1 MFYRHPLDWL
11 NFFLADVRGG
21 LGPYVG
27 VFLLTQAQWNQATI
41 GAVLTVSGLIGI
53 TLHAP
58 IGALIDATHFKR
70 GLIIAGTCALAVS
83 ALAIAWAPTLP
94 VVLTADI
101 LMAVAGAIFAPTVA
115 AITLGITNQQGLAAR
130 LGRNAAFDRAG
141 NIFIAVLAGVV
152 GWSFSQRAVFYL
164 VPLFAILTSL
174 AVLSIPSNSIDH
186 DRARGLDDNSGTAD
200 HRKPAGWHVLVE
212 RRPLLVLAA
221 ANALF
226 HFANAPMLLL
236 LGQKLALAHPGQET
250 ALTSACIITAQLVT
264 IPTALL
270 VGLKANIW
278 GRKTLLLVG
287 FAALP
292 IRAVLYTISD
302 NAVWLVSVQILDGV
316 AAGTL
321 DALIPLVLADIMRGT
336 GRYNAARG
344 VLGTVQGV
352 AGSISMTIAGFLV
365 VATGYSAT
373 FLALSTVAV
382 GAWLLVLTAMPE
394 TGKNVLRSG
403 VRRSAE

>member
-41 GAVLTVSGLIGI
+41 GTVLTVSGLIGI

-316 AAGTL
+316 AAGSL